1 MVEAVAESMSP
12 TQVHKGDSRLGHGGS
27 FAAVA
32 STFQASFAV
41 ALTAIID
48 LEMALGQCQ
57 KLVPQANHAVGAP
70 PPPPGRA
77 VFGSYVSELCGHCC
91 TCVCCYCIL
100 SKETGAFPLTLDI
113 WMITHLPWHR
123 NLS

>member
-70 PPPPGRA
+70 PPPGPCSFWFVRIGTLWSLLHLCLLLLHFEQGNWGFSLD
-77 VFGSYVSELCGHCC
+77 FGHLDDH
-91 TCVCCYCIL
+91 
-100 SKETGAFPLTLDI
+100 AFTLAQK
-113 WMITHLPWHR
+113 P
-123 NLS
+123 